1 MEEFV
6 GITAPLYNKLM
17 QSGKNILIAGTTG
30 SGKST
35 MLDGI
40 VNSILYKNSADH
52 QLVLIDLKRVTLGK
66 YRNTA
71 HCLGFTKKDSDA
83 ELLLDGLRR
92 VIDKRLDDMDERAI
106 DLWDG
111 ATIHLVIDEMA
122 ELMLNDKEVANRLQ
136 SICQIGR
143 AAGIQ
148 VICAT
153 QCPLAT
159 VIPTRI
165 KVNFPIVVGLHTVSA
180 RQSRN
185 ILEVSGCEGLRMP
198 DKKKNISGE
207 ALILYPPFE
216 IERVTIPKIPDD
228 YLEKI
233 IELNKR
239 VTV

>member
-6 GITAPLYNKLM
+6 GITAKLYNKLM
-17 QSGKNILIAGTTG
+17 RSGKNILIAGTTG

-40 VNSILYKNSADH
+40 INSILYEDAAEH

-66 YRNTA
+66 YSNTA
-71 HCLGFTKKDSDA
+71 HCIGFAKKDSDVPW
-83 ELLLDGLRR
+83 LLDGLRKI
-92 VIDKRLDDMDERAI
+92 IDKRLDSMDGRGIE
-106 DLWDG
+106 LWDG
-111 ATIHLVIDEMA
+111 ATIHLCIDEMA
-122 ELMLNDKEVANRLQ
+122 ELMLNDKEVANKLQ

-143 AAGIQ
+143 AAGVQ

-153 QCPLAT
+153 QCPLTT

-180 RQSRN
+180 RHSRN

-198 DKKKNISGE
+198 DAKNNISGE

-216 IERVTIPKIPDD
+216 LERVTVPKIPEDS
-228 YLEKI
+228 LETI
-233 IELNKR
+233 IKR
-239 VTV
+239 NQRV